1 MEREKKTKSKSILK
15 KVILVV
21 VAIVIVFAGVI
32 IYMVVKDLQQEELL
46 KQEIVNYS
54 NKNLQTDEFPIIVK
68 TTGDYAYV
76 EEAVKKY
83 YKNLSDNVKKINSSL
98 KNDKLLTVLSP
109 NSLQKDRPA
118 YASSHEILKSTKD
131 KVNEALKNI
140 EELCDEK
147 TIKNLIDKEKL
158 DDGKYYYDLYLKFM
172 YTEKDKA
179 DLAKTKES
187 MEEVSKVFNEYLDK
201 ADEILNFLQ
210 ANDSVVEY
218 NGGAVYFSS
227 TSKLEEYNK
236 LVSDLQDIA
245 SGMNNIGSEKESKSD
260 SI

>member
-1 MEREKKTKSKSILK
+1 MKKKKLVKRIILT
-15 KVILVV
+15 VV
-21 VAIVIVFAGVI
+21 VIVVAFAALIFYFVF
-32 IYMVVKDLQQEELL
+32 KDLKQEELL

-54 NKNLQTDEFPIIVK
+54 NKNLQTDDFPIIVK

-83 YKNLSDNVKKINSSL
+83 YKNLSDNVKAINSCL

-109 NSLQKDRPA
+109 NSLQTDRPA
-118 YASSHEILKSTKD
+118 YASSHEILKSTRD

-140 EELCDEK
+140 DELCDEK

-158 DDGKYYYDLYLKFM
+158 DDGDYYYDLYLKFM
-172 YTEKDKA
+172 YTDKDKE
-179 DLAKTKES
+179 DLAKTRES

-201 ADEILNFLQ
+201 ADEILSFLQ

-218 NGGAVYFSS
+218 SGGMVYFRSDS
-227 TSKLEEYNK
+227 QVEEYNK
-236 LVSDLQDIA
+236 LVSELQEIA
-245 SGMNNIGSEKESKSD
+245 TGMNNIGDKKENKSD
-260 SI
+260 AI